1 MVWAN
6 GFCQNFFPQAA
17 LVSTGENIIFRYNN
31 GYKQRL
37 SPLVTKWRQFSDL
50 FSWDGVLTV
59 NEAEKEKNN
68 EKGNSA
74 SALSQFAS
82 LSECKMQ
89 FWQKDTLVKPNKL
102 QTGLFHPSR
111 VSLSFS
117 VFKFFKY
124 ETEALKRKIE
134 IKPIPILFI
143 LLNIYRIPRTNTSD
157 IVVRF
162 LRRILWAIPP
172 AML

>member
-37 SPLVTKWRQFSDL
+37 SPIVTKWRQFSDL

-59 NEAEKEKNN
+59 NEAEKEKKKK
-68 EKGNSA
+68 KGNSA

-82 LSECKMQ
+82 LSEDKVQ
-89 FWQKDTLVKPNKL
+89 FRKKDSLVKPNKL
-102 QTGLFHPSR
+102 QTGLFYPLE

-117 VFKFFKY
+117 VLWNSSFQTKNCNK
-124 ETEALKRKIE
+124 TNSLS
-134 IKPIPILFI
+134 FI
-143 LLNIYRIPRTNTSD
+143 LLNISRLPQTITSD

-162 LRRILWAIPP
+162 SHRIFCTIPP